1 MTDEDIQNCIDATD
15 QIMNISE
22 AAVFQATSEQKQ
34 KCL

>member
-1 MTDEDIQNCIDATD
+1 MQQIGAE

-22 AAVFQATSEQKQ
+22 AAVFKATSEQKQ